1 MHPLRKVVFCLL
13 GCLLLA
19 AVYFPVQAQQ
29 GRDPEFEQQVLERLG
44 AINPQAVPF
53 FEQATQSMDAGDLQ
67 AAKLGFERV
76 LFLAPDFPDALRRL
90 SYVEMQLGLIEDAL
104 AHAQKAYDLAP
115 SVYNKSNLAWILVS
129 TESPQNIARA
139 SILAKEA
146 LQEDPEDVHAYDVL
160 MYAAVIQNDNDALRA
175 ACEALFRLVPEYPIP
190 HVYYAAVMA
199 EEGRWEKA
207 EAELLKAREL
217 GVPAET
223 IDQILADTGIA
234 RQALLYRSA
243 RWFGYIVAG
252 WLLGM
257 VSLFLLG
264 LLLSRV
270 TLSAVKRAQSGGH
283 TNPSSPE
290 LYVRSIYRGV
300 IALTSGY
307 FYISIPILIALVLA
321 VGAGLLYAVFSLGS
335 VPVRL
340 VAFIA
345 IAVLFTLY
353 SILRGVFTRIRQQEP
368 GRLLPPEEAPAL
380 WKLTQEVAD
389 QLGTQP
395 IQAIYLTPGTEI
407 AVFEQ
412 GGMLRKARG
421 QGKRSLLLGLGV
433 LSGMTQ
439 GQLKSILAHEYGHF
453 TGKDTAGGNLAFR
466 VLRSIQMIAI
476 NLAISGQARWY
487 NPAWWFVRG
496 YYNLFQRVSLGASR
510 LQEILADR
518 YAVAAFGARNFIDG
532 LRHVIRQS
540 LTFDMQVN
548 YEVNQAV
555 QQNVPIQN
563 LYALPLPSNGE
574 EVQKLEEAY
583 QKALS
588 QPTGAFDSHPS
599 PAERFQLVE
608 QLSLPEKFFGL
619 DDDRPAWE
627 LLPDTEGLQ
636 SEMTAQVQAKLDE
649 QVKSG

>member
-1 MHPLRKVVFCLL
+1 MRTMRKVIICLL
-13 GCLLLA
+13 CCLLLA
-19 AVYFPVQAQQ
+19 VISSPVQAQQ
-29 GRDPEFEQQVLERLG
+29 GRDPEFEQAVLERLE
-44 AINPQAVPF
+44 AINPEAVPF

-76 LFLAPDFPDALRRL
+76 LFLAPDFPDALRRI
-90 SYVEMQLGLIEDAL
+90 SYIEMQLGLIEDAL
-104 AHAQKAYDLAP
+104 AHAQKAYDLEP
-115 SVYNKSNLAWILVS
+115 LVYNKSNLAWILIS
-129 TESPQNIARA
+129 TESPQNIVRA
-139 SILAKEA
+139 STLAKEA
-146 LQEDPEDVHAYDVL
+146 LQEDPEDVKAYDVL
-160 MYAAVIQNDNDALRA
+160 MYAAALQNDNEALRA

-190 HVYYAAVMA
+190 HVYYAALLA
-199 EEGRWEKA
+199 DEGKWEKA

-217 GVPAET
+217 GVPAEA
-223 IDQILADTGIA
+223 IDQILSDTGIA

-243 RWFGYIVAG
+243 RWSAYIVAG

-264 LLLSRV
+264 LLLSKV
-270 TLSAVKRAQSGGH
+270 TLSAVRRAQSRAH
-283 TNPSSPE
+283 TNPSRPE
-290 LYVRSIYRGV
+290 LFVRSIYRGV

-345 IAVLFTLY
+345 IAVLFTLF

-368 GRLLPPEEAPAL
+368 GRPLLPEEAPAL
-380 WKLTQEVAD
+380 WKLTQDVAD

-407 AVFEQ
+407 AVFER
-412 GGMLRKARG
+412 GGVLRKRRG

-453 TGKDTAGGNLAFR
+453 TGKDTAGGDLAFR
-466 VLRSIQMIAI
+466 VQRSIQMIAI

-518 YAVAAFGARNFIDG
+518 YAAAAYGARNFIDG

-555 QQNVPIQN
+555 QQNAPIQN
-563 LYALPLPSNGE
+563 LYALPLPSTGE
-574 EVQKLEEAY
+574 EAQKLEEAY

-608 QLSLPEKFFGL
+608 QLSLPEKFSGL

-627 LLPDTEGLQ
+627 LLPDAESLQ
-636 SEMTAQVQAKLDE
+636 SEMTAQVQARLDE
-649 QVKSG
+649 RKKEA